1 MATRITSANGV
12 YDLSEVKT
20 LNDLHEEIGFI
31 RASIKKDELELEGRL
46 HRMPQEAL
54 KATADAV
61 LPGFLNRMIA
71 NGSWKILASGAGL
84 LANPFSKKYTF
95 SKSIVSGAKR
105 LGLVALMRGAYNL
118 WKSKRSGA
126 QTPVA
131 VTSKTA
137 PPIKKVPPPKAK

>member
-20 LNDLHEEIGFI
+20 LKDLREEIGFI
-31 RASIKKDELELEGRL
+31 RTSLKKDEEELEARL
-46 HRMPQEAL
+46 YRMPQEAL

-84 LANPFSKKYTF
+84 LANPFSKKYSF

-118 WKSKRSGA
+118 WKSKRASA
-126 QTPVA
+126 QTPV
-131 VTSKTA
+131 VSSKIAA
-137 PPIKKVPPPKAK
+137 PVKKVPPPKSK